1 MTKQEF
7 LDKLKDIVSRANNEK
22 DYIDYCMIE
31 NTSTLLDDYTYEL
44 EETN

>member
-7 LDKLKDIVSRANNEK
+7 LDKLEDIVSRANNEK
-22 DYIDYCMIE
+22 DYIDYCMVE
-31 NTSTLLDDYTYEL
+31 DTSVLLDDYTYEL